1 MCQQTRSNTIER
13 QTQDIYGNPLKF
25 YAITHDHLT
34 DCKEYVISKEA
45 FSFKRW
51 LIFMT
56 IFSSLAFYCEFY
68 NTDANFLGVFL
79 FILCVVLILKLHLKV
94 KQESLLV
101 IASLGLQLTTTF
113 VTGRKES
120 QFIFNQN
127 IYDVVINE
135 GMYMHRIIFYLAVLL
150 RDIKE
155 PLKMSHII
163 PLFQHTFPRL
173 DSLEKIFN
181 GVQNSLQT
189 THYKSK
195 IWK

>member
-1 MCQQTRSNTIER
+1 MCQQKRSNTMER
-13 QTQDIYGNPLKF
+13 QTQDIYGNTLNF

-79 FILCVVLILKLHLKV
+79 FILCVVLVLKLHLKV

-155 PLKMSHII
+155 PLKISHII

-173 DSLEKIFN
+173 DCLEKIYN
-181 GVQNSLQT
+181 GVQNAFQN

>member
-1 MCQQTRSNTIER
+1 MCQKTRSNAIEGR
-13 QTQDIYGNPLKF
+13 TQDIYGNPLTF
-25 YAITHDHLT
+25 YAITHGHLT
-34 DCKEYVISKEA
+34 DCKEYVIAKEA
-45 FSFKRW
+45 FNFKRW

-68 NTDANFLGVFL
+68 NADANFLGVFL

-127 IYDVVINE
+127 IYDAVINE
-135 GMYMHRIIFYLAVLL
+135 GIYM
-150 RDIKE
+150 
-155 PLKMSHII
+155 
-163 PLFQHTFPRL
+163 HTFPRL
-173 DSLEKIFN
+173 DCLEKIYCE
-181 GVQNSLQT
+181 VQNSLRNNY
-189 THYKSK
+189 YKSK
-195 IWK
+195 M